1 MTLRP
6 VSFIAFAIDKLDG
19 ASEALEDED
28 PEDNFEELYGFQV
41 SQDWDFVLVDF
52 QHLNNYSG
60 TPAGSRVHACMYWG
74 EAQKLLGCTVE
85 VSCLLA
91 PAIATC

>member
-1 MTLRP
+1 MNGTAQMP
-6 VSFIAFAIDKLDG
+6 PAVSTADVPLVVQHPPKLD
-19 ASEALEDED
+19 
-28 PEDNFEELYGFQV
+28 GFQV

-60 TPAGSRVHACMYWG
+60 APAGSRVHACMYWG
-74 EAQKLLGCTVE
+74 AAQKLLGCTVE